1 MAPVRSAG
9 ILLYRRVSGE
19 NTDVQ
24 GRGIDRLQVWIA
36 HMGGPYWAKKDEAA
50 WSVPKGLV
58 DDADL
63 ADELATARREFTEEI
78 GTPPPEVTYE
88 LLGEF
93 RQSSGKTVVVFFAEA
108 DFAPASIVSNTFSLE
123 WPPRSGNVSEY
134 PEIDDAGWFDVEEA
148 RLKLVKGQRPIIDA
162 LLARAQR

>member
-63 ADELATARREFTEEI
+63 ADELATARREFMEEI
-78 GTPPPEVTYE
+78 GTPPPEVRYE

-93 RQSSGKTVVVFFAEA
+93 RQSSGKAVVVFFAEA

-123 WPPRSGNVSEY
+123 WPPRSGKVSEY
-134 PEIDDAGWFDVEEA
+134 PEIDDARWFDVEEA

-162 LLARAQR
+162 LLARTQR